1 METTDITVYIDN
13 KPYRFHIDVDYEND
27 KTTYRV
33 STDAEQSETL
43 DFMPASLQFNEDGKV
58 TVKERLRTVEQEQIA
73 RLIWQEI
80 LDKMKP

>member
-13 KPYRFHIDVDYEND
+13 KPYRFHIDVDYENE

-33 STDAEQSETL
+33 STDPEQGEKL
-43 DFMPASLQFNEDGKV
+43 DFMPASLHFNEDGKV
-58 TVKERLRTVEQEQIA
+58 TIKERLRTVEQEQIA